1 MPIFEQGY
9 QHWSGTLAGHSWRW
23 LAITKHGVR
32 VAMQNKWLRLSLIVS
47 WLPAFGL
54 AAVLAF
60 WGLLEQQSDLI
71 AGFSPFVTQLL
82 NRQMVLDPRAHRLEV
97 WTLSYTYF
105 MLIELNASMLL
116 VTIVGPNLISQDLRY
131 NALPLYLSRP
141 LRRIDY
147 FLGKWGVIVAFLG
160 AVTIV
165 PAIIAYILGLLFSLD
180 LSIVRQ
186 TFPLLLAS
194 VAFGLVISLS
204 AGTIVL
210 ALSCLSRNS
219 RYVALFWLAMWLG
232 SSAVSGFLV
241 SIDMEHRRHQAW
253 RDNRPE
259 SAESQLEHASS
270 NWRPV
275 VSYTANLSRVG
286 QEMLGTD
293 QAWVKIA
300 EMQPSDERAQFRVE
314 NLTVQHPWTWSAA
327 ALLGAFVVST
337 VILNRS
343 IKSLDRLK

>member
-9 QHWSGTLAGHSWRW
+9 QHWSGTLAGHTWRW

-32 VAMQNKWLRLSLIVS
+32 VAMANKWLRLSLLVS

-54 AAVLAF
+54 AAILAF
-60 WGLLEQQSDLI
+60 WGLLEQQSALVLPY
-71 AGFSPFVTQLL
+71 APMLKGFL
-82 NRQMVLDPRAHRLEV
+82 NEQMVLDPRAHRMEV

-105 MLIELNASMLL
+105 MLIELRFSMLL
-116 VTIVGPNLISQDLRY
+116 VMIVGPNLISQDLRY

-141 LRRIDY
+141 LRRFDY
-147 FLGKWGVIVAFLG
+147 FLGKWGVIVTFLG

-180 LSIVRQ
+180 ASIVRE

-194 VAFGLVISLS
+194 VAYGLVISLS
-204 AGTIVL
+204 AGTLVL

-219 RYVALFWLAMWLG
+219 RYVALFWLALWLG
-232 SSAVSGFLV
+232 SSAASGFLQ
-241 SIDMEHRRHQAW
+241 SIDMAHRRHQAW
-253 RDNRPE
+253 NEQRQD
-259 SAESQLEHASS
+259 SAESDLEHARS

-275 VSYTANLSRVG
+275 VSYTANLSCVG
-286 QEMLGTD
+286 QEMLGTED
-293 QAWVKIA
+293 AWAKIA
-300 EMQPSDERAQFRVE
+300 EDMPGPDRARFMVQ
-314 NLTVQHPWTWSAA
+314 NIGVQHPWPWSAA
-327 ALLGAFVVST
+327 ALLGAFVLSA